1 LNTHLPEA
9 FQPHVG
15 LSSVGSGDETGAALL
30 PQDSRLQ
37 PIDAAVEAHLRAML
51 QAETF
56 DSLILDAVRPMAF
69 DRQVTAPARFHSLR
83 EAVIARLAALEV
95 RATDPG
101 EAAELRAAVDLLG
114 RRSREHELGEAL
126 RYALLK
132 G

>member
-1 LNTHLPEA
+1 MNAPLPEA
-9 FQPHVG
+9 FQPHIG
-15 LSSVGSGDETGAALL
+15 LTLVESGDETGAALL
-30 PQDSRLQ
+30 PEDSRLQ

-56 DSLILDAVRPMAF
+56 DSLILEAVRPTAF
-69 DRQVTAPARFHSLR
+69 DRGVTAPARFHGLR
-83 EAVIARLAALEV
+83 EALILRFAALQ
-95 RATDPG
+95 AGASDPA
-101 EAAELRAAVDLLG
+101 EAAELRAAAELLR